1 MKLLIKIFLSLTA
14 VISFSA
20 IVYFS
25 YLYLYIQYD
34 EELSFYAAENV
45 IVINDIFTTSY
56 LVKSDSYYVA
66 IDCNFNEDI
75 LWRAFYYN
83 GIKPSQ
89 VRAVFLT
96 HSDVD
101 HTNGLDVFSSAD
113 VYISKKEIDM
123 INGGSQR
130 FGFIPFLTNSLEKD
144 DVITLAD
151 NDSLFIGG
159 IKIKCILLPGHTPG
173 SMGYI
178 VNDIYLFT
186 GDAFRIK
193 NGKLNVPYKKLL
205 AMDVDEMKRS
215 LKKLT
220 MLKGIKY
227 IFSAH
232 SGFSSDFE
240 FAISDWR

>member
-1 MKLLIKIFLSLTA
+1 MMKLLIKIFLSLTA

-34 EELSFYAAENV
+34 EELSFYAAEDV

-56 LVKSDSYYVA
+56 LVKSDSNYVA
-66 IDCNFNEDI
+66 IDC
-75 LWRAFYYN
+75 N

-220 MLKGIKY
+220 MLKSIKY